1 MNQENTQAHAIQAH
15 VIGFPRM
22 GRKRELK
29 FALEDFWRGT
39 TDEAA
44 LLQVAKTV
52 RQAGWQAQ
60 RSAGLDWVTVG
71 DFSLYDPMLDMMV
84 RLGAV
89 PQRFGAAP
97 GLEGYFR
104 MARGG
109 KDIHALEMTKWF
121 DTNYHYLVPELA
133 AGQRFCVKPDDLL
146 AQVEEAR
153 QAGMQ
158 PKPVLIGPL
167 TFLHLSKT
175 QGEPFDR
182 LELLPALLEAY
193 GELLGALRDCPW
205 VQLDEPILAL
215 DLDERWCAA
224 MRSAYEQLS
233 KQTPSRILLASYYG
247 ALGPHAAWVT
257 RLPVAGLHVDLCR
270 GEADLAGIAQQW
282 PQDRLLSVGV
292 VDGRGVWRCDL
303 SRWAAA
309 LAPHASRPGGL
320 WLSSSCP
327 MMHTPMDL
335 DLEERMDATVRGKL
349 AFAMQKLGELGT
361 LQEALRTGKALL
373 ASSQAGQTTTGAQ
386 DSTGLDRRSMP
397 YAQRASLQRQR
408 WPLPVFPTTTIG
420 SFPQTPGI
428 RGARAALRQ
437 GKMSPG
443 DYRQAMEQE
452 IEQVIRLQEELGLD
466 VLVHGEPE
474 RNDMVEYFGELL
486 DGMVVSEHG
495 WVQSYGSRCTK
506 PPIVHGPVS
515 RPEPMTVSW
524 ITYAQSLSKRPV
536 KGMLTG
542 PVTIL
547 KWSFAEEGPVWRQRG
562 MEIALALRE
571 EVADLE
577 SAGIGFIQIDEPAFR
592 EALPLRRQDWDDYLD
607 WAAGAFRVAACGAD
621 PATQIHTH
629 MCYSEFND
637 IMPAI
642 AAMDADVIS
651 IECSRSR
658 MELLEAFKAFA
669 YPNEIGPGVYDIHS
683 PRIPTTEEMMDL
695 LEKALA
701 LIPKERL
708 WVNPDCG
715 LKTRRTE
722 EVKPALANMVAA
734 ARMLRERH
742 GQGA

>member
-1 MNQENTQAHAIQAH
+1 MNQPTSPAHAIQAH

-39 TDEAA
+39 IDDAS
-44 LLQVAKTV
+44 LLETARAV
-52 RQAGWQAQ
+52 RLAGWQAQ
-60 RSAGLDWVTVG
+60 HQAGLDWVTVG

-84 RLGAV
+84 RLGAL
-89 PQRFGAAP
+89 PQRYGAAQ
-97 GLEGYFR
+97 GLKGYFS
-104 MARGG
+104 MARGSN
-109 KDIHALEMTKWF
+109 DTPALEMTKWF

-133 AGQRFCVKPDDLL
+133 AGQRFSANPADLL
-146 AQVEEAR
+146 GQLQEAR
-153 QAGMQ
+153 QAGLQ

-167 TFLHLSKT
+167 TFLYLSKAE
-175 QGEPFDR
+175 GAAFDK
-182 LELLPALLEAY
+182 LQLLPALLEAY
-193 GELLGALRDCPW
+193 GELLDALRDCPW
-205 VQLDEPILAL
+205 VELDEPILAL

-224 MRSAYEQLS
+224 MRSAYQQLS
-233 KQTPSRILLASYYG
+233 RQTASSILLACYYG
-247 ALGPHAAWVT
+247 PLGTHSSWVT

-270 GEADLAGIAQQW
+270 GAADWPAIAQQW
-282 PQDRLLSVGV
+282 PEDRLLSVGV

-303 SRWAAA
+303 PQWAAELRA
-309 LAPHASRPGGL
+309 HASRPGGL
-320 WLSSSCP
+320 WLGSSCP
-327 MMHTPMDL
+327 MMHVPMDL
-335 DLEERMDATVRGKL
+335 DLEERLEPTVRVKL
-349 AFAMQKLGELGT
+349 AFATQKLHELGS
-361 LQEALRTGKALL
+361 LRDALRGGTVPAVSL
-373 ASSQAGQTTTGAQ
+373 QAAQ
-386 DSTGLDRRSMP
+386 DDTGYKDVAGLDERSMP
-397 YAQRASLQRQR
+397 YAQRATLQRQR
-408 WPLPVFPTTTIG
+408 WPLPLFPTTTIG

-428 RGARAALRQ
+428 RGTRAALRQ
-437 GKMSPG
+437 GRITAD

-452 IEQVIRLQEELGLD
+452 IAQVIRLQEELGLD

-486 DGMVVSEHG
+486 DGMVVTEHG

-506 PPIVHGPVS
+506 PPIIHGPVS

-524 ITYAQSLSKRPV
+524 ISHAQSLTQRPV

-547 KWSFAEEGPVWRQRG
+547 KWSFAEEGAAWRQRG
-562 MEIALALRE
+562 MEIALALRQ

-577 SAGIGFIQIDEPAFR
+577 RAGIGFIQIDEPAFR

-607 WAAGAFRVAACGAD
+607 WAARAFRISSCGAA

-658 MELLEAFKAFA
+658 MELLEAFRAFA

-683 PRIPTTEEMMDL
+683 PRIPSTEEMVAL
-695 LEKALA
+695 LEKALT

-734 ARMLRERH
+734 ARILRERH
-742 GQGA
+742 G

>member
-1 MNQENTQAHAIQAH
+1 MKQPTSQAHVIQAH

-39 TDEAA
+39 TDESV
-44 LLQVAKTV
+44 LLQTARAV
-52 RQAGWQAQ
+52 RLAGWQAQ
-60 RSAGLDWVTVG
+60 HQAGLDWVTVG

-84 RLGAV
+84 RLGAL

-97 GLEGYFR
+97 GLEGYFG

-109 KDIHALEMTKWF
+109 KDTPALEMTKWF

-133 AGQRFCVKPDDLL
+133 AGQRFSANPADLL
-146 AQVEEAR
+146 AQLQEAR
-153 QAGMQ
+153 QAGLQ

-167 TFLHLSKT
+167 TFLHLSKA
-175 QGEPFDR
+175 QGAAFDK
-182 LELLPALLEAY
+182 LELLPALLDAY
-193 GELLGALRDCPW
+193 GELLDALRDCPW
-205 VQLDEPILAL
+205 VELDEPILAL

-233 KQTPSRILLASYYG
+233 RQTTSSILLASYYG
-247 ALGPHAAWVT
+247 PLGAHGTWVT
-257 RLPVAGLHVDLCR
+257 KLPVAGLHLDLCR
-270 GEADLAGIAQQW
+270 GAADWPAIAQQW
-282 PQDRLLSVGV
+282 PDDRLLSVGV

-303 SRWAAA
+303 PHWATELRA
-309 LAPHASRPGGL
+309 HGSRPGGL
-320 WLSSSCP
+320 WLGSSCP
-327 MMHTPMDL
+327 MMHAPMDL
-335 DLEERMDATVRGKL
+335 DLEERLDPAVRAKL
-349 AFAMQKLGELGT
+349 AFAVQKLHELGS
-361 LQEALRTGKALL
+361 LQDALRSGKTPAVSVQPAQAATGRNDVA
-373 ASSQAGQTTTGAQ
+373 
-386 DSTGLDRRSMP
+386 GLDRRSMP
-397 YAQRASLQRQR
+397 YAQRARLQRQR

-437 GKMSPG
+437 GRITPG

-452 IEQVIRLQEELGLD
+452 IAQVIRLQEELELD

-486 DGMVVSEHG
+486 DGMVVTEHG

-524 ITYAQSLSKRPV
+524 ITHAQSLTKRPV

-547 KWSFAEEGPVWRQRG
+547 KWSFAQEGAAWRQHG

-577 SAGIGFIQIDEPAFR
+577 RAGIGFIQIDEPAFR
-592 EALPLRRQDWDDYLD
+592 EALPLRRKDWDDYLL
-607 WAAGAFRVAACGAD
+607 WAACAFRVAACGAA

-658 MELLEAFKAFA
+658 MELLEAFRAFA

-683 PRIPTTEEMMDL
+683 PRIPTTEEMVAL
-695 LEKALA
+695 LEKALT
-701 LIPKERL
+701 LIPRERL

-734 ARMLRERH
+734 ARILRERH
-742 GQGA
+742 G